1 MDALVMGGNKMAAVE
16 MDELEMMMVAIFVI
30 TVVKVEEVVEMAVTE
45 VIKVEEFLA
54 EEMERGVRKVE
65 EKEEKEEGREE
76 AQEAVADYYN
86 HECTLL
92 SIHSAPDR
100 QRLLELVF
108 VNTTRNDN
116 ILNNCMFGLDLYSS
130 QKPLAKPL
138 VTDEEPFP
146 VVHGAEPSA
155 QPLAQPL
162 AQPRE
167 HGSELLMCG
176 AEVLVQGAE
185 PQPQPYGTKLV
196 A

>member
-65 EKEEKEEGREE
+65 EKEEGGKKEGGEGGGAGSE
-76 AQEAVADYYN
+76 
-86 HECTLL
+86 
-92 SIHSAPDR
+92 
-100 QRLLELVF
+100 
-108 VNTTRNDN
+108 
-116 ILNNCMFGLDLYSS
+116 
-130 QKPLAKPL
+130 PLAKPL